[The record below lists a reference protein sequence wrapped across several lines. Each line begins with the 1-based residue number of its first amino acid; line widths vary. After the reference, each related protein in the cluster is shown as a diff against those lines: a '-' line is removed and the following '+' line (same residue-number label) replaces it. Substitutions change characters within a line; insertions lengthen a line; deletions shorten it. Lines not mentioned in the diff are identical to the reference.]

1 MNESIL
7 IIEDD
12 PVISHFVEMALKANH
27 YEPLHESSGLEGIA
41 TFLRVRPALILLD
54 LGLPDI
60 DGIEALKEIRL
71 ASSDIPLL
79 IVSARDKEEEKV
91 KALDL
96 GADDYITK
104 PFGISELLARIRT
117 ALRHNNVD
125 TTKNSFSYKGLLVD
139 YEKRLVLCGGEV
151 LHFTPIEY
159 KILVLLISKQGK
171 VLTHRYIQE
180 EVWHYETQDDYQ
192 SLRVFVA
199 SIRKKLA
206 EKSNEPFIVT
216 EVGVGYRFLE

>member
-27 YEPLHESSGLEGIA
+27 YEPLRESSGLEGIA

-71 ASSDIPLL
+71 ASSDVPLL

-125 TTKNSFSYKGLLVD
+125 ATKGSFSYNGLLVD
-139 YEKRLVLCGGEV
+139 YEKRLV
-151 LHFTPIEY
+151 
-159 KILVLLISKQGK
+159 
-171 VLTHRYIQE
+171 
-180 EVWHYETQDDYQ
+180 
-192 SLRVFVA
+192 
-199 SIRKKLA
+199 
-206 EKSNEPFIVT
+206 
-216 EVGVGYRFLE
+216 